1 MVKFSWRD
9 LVAAGVHF
17 GHRTSRWD
25 PRMKPYIFGRRNQIH
40 IIDLK
45 ETVKGLLRAQR
56 FLASAARRGDDVL
69 FVGTKRQ
76 ARQTIQEQA
85 QRCGMPYVSERWL
98 GGTLTNFRTV
108 LSRLGRLEELERM
121 ESDGSWE
128 RMGKKEVS
136 SLRRELRKVRRNL
149 GGLRTMKA
157 LPGAL
162 LMVDPRQER
171 IAVREAVKLGIPIV
185 ALADTDGNPEALDIV
200 IPGNDD
206 ALRSVGLIVRL
217 LADAVAEGVAGR
229 GAPVERASRTPPA
242 GARRRPA
249 AREPSAGAQP
259 PTEASPE
266 APPTEATGEQAESAT
281 A

>member
-1 MVKFSWRD
+1 MADFSWRD

-25 PRMKPYIFGRRNQIH
+25 PRMKPYIFGRRSQIH

-76 ARQTIQEQA
+76 ALQTVQEQA

-128 RMGKKEVS
+128 RMAKKEVS

-157 LPGAL
+157 VPGAL

-185 ALADTDGNPEALDIV
+185 ALADTDGNPEPLDIV

-229 GAPVERASRTPPA
+229 GAPVERASRTAPA
-242 GARRRPA
+242 RARSRPA
-249 AREPSAGAQP
+249 AREPSASAQP

-266 APPTEATGEQAESAT
+266 APPAEATGEQAESAT